1 MSEERSL
8 KPLIGKVA
16 AGESLSVDET
26 TEAFDI
32 MMSGEA
38 TPSQTGAFL
47 MALRVRGETVDEITG
62 GATVMR
68 AKALAINAPEGAV
81 DVVGTG
87 GDQSGTYNVSTA
99 SALVVAGAG
108 VPVAKHGNRA
118 MSSKCGS
125 ADVLKALGVNI
136 ECDVSLVQKSLNQAG
151 ICFMLAPTHHSAMRH
166 VGPTR
171 VELGTRTMFNLLGP
185 LSNPAGVKRLLLGVF
200 SREWVEPLAHVLKQL
215 GAEHAWVVHGSDGL
229 DEITTTGSTHVCALK
244 NGEISSFEVSP
255 IDIGV
260 QVAQPQTLKGADAE
274 FNAAAI
280 GAVLDAQSGP
290 FRNIVLLN
298 SAAALVVSGKADDLK
313 SGAMMSVE
321 SIDGGGAA
329 RALAAMVEITNEAG
343 G

>member
-16 AGESLSVDET
+16 AGESLSIDET

-47 MALRVRGETVDEITG
+47 MALRVRGEIVDEITG
-62 GATVMR
+62 GAMVMR

-136 ECDVSLVQKSLNQAG
+136 ECDVSLVQKSLNEAG

-280 GAVLDAQSGP
+280 DAVLDAQSGP

-313 SGAMMSVE
+313 SGAMMAVE